1 MNIVNSNSTHRSW
14 YWLTL
19 VPLVFGASVAL
30 LRYAEWAAIYSAYY
44 GPPSEAW
51 RLKEAGPKAG
61 FYWWFFAGLSGA
73 ATIIATI
80 LIRPLK
86 SETLPAGLRA
96 IIRFVLA
103 VALIVASIVVVAY
116 GLSAAGHYFK

>member
-1 MNIVNSNSTHRSW
+1 MKVANPNSTHWLW

-19 VPLVFGASVAL
+19 VPLILGASVAL
-30 LRYAEWAAIYSAYY
+30 LRYVGWAAIYSAYY
-44 GPPSEAW
+44 GLPAEAW
-51 RLKEAGPKAG
+51 RLTEAGPKAD

-80 LIRPLK
+80 LIQPLK
-86 SETLPAGLRA
+86 SETLPAGLKA

-103 VALIVASIVVVAY
+103 VALIVGSIFLVTY
-116 GLSAAGHYFK
+116 GLSAVGHYLK